1 MDCIG
6 ITANDEKD
14 GAETFLKRFVPALRE
29 RGVRVVLDNLSASF
43 TDDEGVPF
51 DQMVCEAELVVVLGG
66 DGTMLHAVQKMLP
79 DLRPTIG
86 VNVGSLG
93 FLTFSRGDD
102 PEETARILVD
112 GEYRISPR
120 RLVEGVVKRD
130 GKELCRVQ
138 ALNEITL
145 TRSNVARMIRVEA
158 SVRGD
163 LLNRYHADGLIIS
176 TPTGSTA
183 YSMSAGGPI
192 VSPVAEV
199 ILLTPICPHALS
211 DRAVVVGDKEAIE
224 LRVVTSSPDDRVVL
238 TVDGHERHAIVEGD
252 VLEVR
257 LANDFLPLGM
267 RTDRSFYE
275 ILRRK
280 LRWHGSNV

>member
-6 ITANDEKD
+6 ITANDRKD
-14 GAETFLKRFVPALRE
+14 GAAEFLERFVPAIE
-29 RGVRVVLDNLSASF
+29 AHGVRVVLDDVSAGHLNRSAL
-43 TDDEGVPF
+43 PF
-51 DQMVCEAELVVVLGG
+51 DELVDAAELLVVLGG
-66 DGTMLHAVQKMLP
+66 DGTMLHAVQEMLP
-79 DLRPTIG
+79 NLKPIIG
-86 VNVGSLG
+86 VNVGTLG
-93 FLTFSRGDD
+93 FLTFSTGDD
-102 PEETARILVD
+102 PEETARIICS
-112 GEYRISPR
+112 GEYRISKR

-130 GKELCRVQ
+130 GKELHRVQ

-163 LLNRYHADGLIIS
+163 VMNRYHADGLIIS

-192 VSPVAEV
+192 VSPAAEV

-211 DRAVVVGDKEAIE
+211 NRAVVVGDDEAID
-224 LRVVTSSPDDRVVL
+224 LKVVTPNRDDRVVL
-238 TVDGHERHAIVEGD
+238 TVDGHERHVISEDD

-257 LANDFLPLGM
+257 LAEQFLPLGM
-267 RTDRSFYE
+267 RSDRSFYE